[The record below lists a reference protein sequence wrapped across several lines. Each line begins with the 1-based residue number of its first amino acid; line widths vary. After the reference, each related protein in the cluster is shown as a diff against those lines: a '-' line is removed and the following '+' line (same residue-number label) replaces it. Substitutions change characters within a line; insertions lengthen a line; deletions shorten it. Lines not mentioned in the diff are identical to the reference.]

1 MTEQII
7 FTKEQYK
14 ERYDS
19 YYNQFFVLEKELA
32 KLNEICHTHTNYH
45 VLVTGVAGC
54 GKTTLIKVLGNKL
67 STTNLNS
74 VFIQVSTLNENFDL
88 STYIKQQTENTV
100 FFIDGLDESKN
111 PEKILKQLQHMNR
124 VIITSRQLYSNYI
137 FTDIIRIGRLSKEQC
152 AKLIDSYLG
161 PIKLASEIFEVLVDS
176 SGSLAISLILQLVNE
191 YINNSDQI
199 YDALLKF
206 GSKFSQKYKLG
217 QGLYLQAP
225 ELLIPEKPEITIP
238 QPIVEDIS
246 IINTSLLTKVAHDPN
261 LIHKC
266 TPRQFEEIV
275 CEMLNKKGYK
285 VNLTN
290 QTRDGGKDIII
301 VENNLLGSFLVYV
314 ECKHYSP
321 ERPIGVNLVRELY
334 GTISADEATAGLL
347 ITSSYFSKDAIN
359 FKNKVKHRISLM
371 DYVQLIS
378 EIQKIC

>member
-32 KLNEICHTHTNYH
+32 KLNEICHTQTNYH
-45 VLVTGVAGC
+45 VLVIGVAGC

-100 FFIDGLDESKN
+100 FLIDGLDESKN

-199 YDALLKF
+199 HDALLKF

-246 IINTSLLTKVAHDPN
+246 IINTSLLTNVAHDPN